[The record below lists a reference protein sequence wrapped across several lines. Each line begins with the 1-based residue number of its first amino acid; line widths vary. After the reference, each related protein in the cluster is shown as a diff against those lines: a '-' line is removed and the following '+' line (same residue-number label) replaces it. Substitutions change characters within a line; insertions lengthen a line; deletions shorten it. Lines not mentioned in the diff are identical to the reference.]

1 MTPATTSRLQIL
13 AAALL
18 FSTGGTVVKALSMTS
33 WQIAALRSAIAAVAL
48 ALVFPR
54 WRRGWDLPTLLVGVA
69 YATTM
74 LLFVLGNRLT
84 TAANTI
90 FLQATAPLYLL
101 FLAPLLLKERNGR
114 RQLFTGALVAIGM
127 LLFFVGFEAPQ
138 ATAPNPSLGNILG
151 AAAGISW
158 ALTLTGLRWLGRRP
172 QRPESDPAGAAVVAG
187 NLIAAAIAL
196 PFALPLSDLSL
207 GDSLGIA
214 YLGLFQIGLAYIFMT
229 FGVKRIPA
237 FEASLLLI
245 LEPVASVGWAWSF
258 HGERPGNLA
267 LIGCTIILAAT
278 FLNGWLANHRRGR
291 TLQV

>member
-1 MTPATTSRLQIL
+1 MTPATASRLQIL

-18 FSTGGTVVKALSMTS
+18 FSTGGTVVKALSMTP
-33 WQIAALRSAIAAVAL
+33 WQIASMRSAIAAIAL

-54 WRRGWDLPTLLVGVA
+54 WRRGWDLPTVMVGVA
-69 YATTM
+69 YAATM

-114 RQLFTGALVAIGM
+114 QQIITGALVAVGM
-127 LLFFVGFEAPQ
+127 VLFFVGLEAPQ
-138 ATAPNPSLGNILG
+138 ATAPNPSLGNMLG
-151 AAAGISW
+151 AAAGVSW

-172 QRPESDPAGAAVVAG
+172 RRADSEPGGAAVVVG
-187 NLIAAAIAL
+187 NLIAALVAL
-196 PFALPLSDLSL
+196 PFALPFVDLSL
-207 GDSLGIA
+207 SDGVGIA

-237 FEASLLLI
+237 FEISLLLI
-245 LEPVASVGWAWSF
+245 LEPVASVGWAWSI

-267 LIGCTIILAAT
+267 LVGCCVILAAT
-278 FLNGWLANHRRGR
+278 FLNGWLANRRNT
-291 TLQV
+291 TLA